1 MAKKTLSKDELIA
14 QLKALSETETPESV
28 HMGAMCYSPAP
39 PPLRKVKCESCGNII
54 DEFDYMRSL
63 NGIKKQV
70 KEIQALGYDAKVEHI
85 CADCANKLGIKDED
99 GDPLV
104 DGQLYYI
111 FYFKAKGQE
120 QYTISESSD
129 EDDYKCVLA
138 FLKNEPTYMDYY
150 DNTHLVKEELD
161 IIERMTGISID

>member
-85 CADCANKLGIKDED
+85 CADCAVKFI
-99 GDPLV
+99 
-104 DGQLYYI
+104 
-111 FYFKAKGQE
+111 
-120 QYTISESSD
+120 
-129 EDDYKCVLA
+129 VL
-138 FLKNEPTYMDYY
+138 
-150 DNTHLVKEELD
+150 
-161 IIERMTGISID
+161 I